1 MPEARPPQDPTKSPL
16 VELTIFRLKEFIREP
31 DAVFWVFAFPLL
43 LTLALGFAF
52 REKPPDRIPVGVSE
66 GPYAQRHLVALQKSP
81 ALQPRIYPES
91 LGREELRRGKISLLV
106 STLQVDGG
114 EGPADRPTYFY
125 DPTRPESRAARVE
138 VDAALQ
144 TSAGRRDAFAANE
157 EHVTEQGSRYI
168 DFLVPGLIAM
178 NLMGTGMWSISFAI
192 VNARLKKLLKRFLA
206 TPMRKSTFLTAQF
219 LSRLVFLIVEVAVVA
234 TFAWLV
240 FGVAIRGPVLLFCF
254 LCLLGG
260 AAFSGVG
267 ILVSSRARTLEA
279 VSGLMNLVMMPMW
292 ICSGVFFSYE
302 RFPDAVKPIIRA
314 LPLTALADGLRAV
327 MNDGLGV
334 TAVLPQIINLLVWT
348 VASFVVGL
356 RIFRWS

>member
-1 MPEARPPQDPTKSPL
+1 MPETRHTKSPL
-16 VELTIFRLKEFIREP
+16 FELTIYRLKEFIREP
-31 DAVFWVFAFPLL
+31 DAVFWVLIFPLL

-52 REKPPDRIPVGVSE
+52 REKPPDRIPVGVAE
-66 GPYAQRHLVALQKSP
+66 GPFAQRHLLALKKSP
-81 ALQPRIYPES
+81 ALQPRIYPERV
-91 LGREELRRGKISLLV
+91 GREELRRGNISLLV
-106 STLQVDGG
+106 DGG
-114 EGPADRPTYFY
+114 EQPVYRF

-138 VDAALQ
+138 VDNALQ
-144 TSAGRRDAFAANE
+144 NGAGRRDAFAAKE

-178 NLMGTGMWSISFAI
+178 NLMGTGMWSISFAV

-219 LSRLVFLIVEVAVVA
+219 LSRLVFLVVEVGVVA

-240 FGVAIRGPVLLFCF
+240 FDVEIRGPVALFCL

-260 AAFSGVG
+260 AAFAGIG
-267 ILVSSRARTLEA
+267 ILVSSRAKTLEA

-314 LPLTALADGLRAV
+314 LPLTALADALRMV
-327 MNDGLGV
+327 MNDGFGMA
-334 TAVLPQIINLLVWT
+334 AVMPQIINLVAWTLV
-348 VASFVVGL
+348 SFAVGL
-356 RIFRWS
+356 KIFRWS